1 MRDDFI
7 DKLIEEDSN
16 GFNVLIDTLKEVF
29 EKDRIYQKKGNKHHE
44 K

>member
-16 GFNVLIDTLKEVF
+16 GFDVLIDTLKEVF
-29 EKDRIYQKKGNKHHE
+29 EKDRIYQKKGNRQHE
-44 K
+44 R

>member
-7 DKLIEEDSN
+7 DKLIEEDRN
-16 GFNVLIDTLKEVF
+16 EFDVLIDTLKEVF
-29 EKDRIYQKKGNKHHE
+29 EKDRIYQKKGNKQHG

>member
-7 DKLIEEDSN
+7 DKLIEEGGDE
-16 GFNVLIDTLKEVF
+16 FYILIDTLKEVF
-29 EKDRIYQKKGNKHHE
+29 ENDRIYQKKGNKQHE